1 MAYFFHDVIF
11 IEPGSLGVGG
21 RGQVKLAAAATAV
34 SQPQEA
40 MEVNIAVIMGRAG
53 CFCMVI
59 CYLPPL
65 PSSPKLSASCNESKQ
80 PSAQQTLHFSTNTFT
95 SKLKGLFEDL
105 SCFF

>member
-21 RGQVKLAAAATAV
+21 RGQEKLAAAAVAAA

-40 MEVNIAVIMGRAG
+40 LGVNIAVIIGRAC

-59 CYLPPL
+59 LYMTPL
-65 PSSPKLSASCNESKQ
+65 PS
-80 PSAQQTLHFSTNTFT
+80 
-95 SKLKGLFEDL
+95 
-105 SCFF
+105 

>member
-21 RGQVKLAAAATAV
+21 RGQVKLAAAAAAAA

-40 MEVNIAVIMGRAG
+40 LGVNIAVIIGRAC

-59 CYLPPL
+59 RYLTPL
-65 PSSPKLSASCNESKQ
+65 PS
-80 PSAQQTLHFSTNTFT
+80 
-95 SKLKGLFEDL
+95 
-105 SCFF
+105 

>member
-21 RGQVKLAAAATAV
+21 RGQVKLAAAAAAAAA

-40 MEVNIAVIMGRAG
+40 LGVNIAVIIGRAC

-59 CYLPPL
+59 RYLTPL
-65 PSSPKLSASCNESKQ
+65 PSQPK
-80 PSAQQTLHFSTNTFT
+80 TV
-95 SKLKGLFEDL
+95 
-105 SCFF
+105 CF